1 MREVLAY
8 VAAGLVGLW
17 GVAHAIPTRR
27 VLAGFGPISVD
38 NRRVLLQEWLVEAF
52 NCGGWRRP
60 SSPRP

>member
-27 VLAGFGPISVD
+27 VLAGSAVTVAVYRVAAGLRPK
-38 NRRVLLQEWLVEAF
+38 RRAGQ
-52 NCGGWRRP
+52 GWP
-60 SSPRP
+60 